1 MGEGGSAFPPSGS
14 SSCSPDAIG
23 VGGELRSDGGDE
35 RGLRVGE
42 SALLVDTSM
51 VELEGSVGEEI
62 MVSTFGGWLGSV

>member
-1 MGEGGSAFPPSGS
+1 VGEGGSAFSPSGS

-23 VGGELRSDGGDE
+23 VGGELRSDGGDV